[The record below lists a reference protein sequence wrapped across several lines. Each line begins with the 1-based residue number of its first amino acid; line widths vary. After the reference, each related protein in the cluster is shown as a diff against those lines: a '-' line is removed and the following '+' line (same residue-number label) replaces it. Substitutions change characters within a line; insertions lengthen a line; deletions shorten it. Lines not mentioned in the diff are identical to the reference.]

1 MADHQS
7 ECAIELES
15 SPTLDNI
22 SSDNDAG
29 ISFSLTVL
37 LAATVGMVVGNL
49 YYAQP
54 LLAVIANDLGLTEAQ
69 VGSAATLG
77 LLAQAAGMLLL
88 LPLGDVYD
96 RRPFI
101 LASVGSSILSL
112 LAVSASNGIVW
123 LSVSCVLLGVSTIG
137 THMTISLAASL
148 AHERQRGFVVGTV
161 FGGLLTGLLL
171 SRALSGVLGSI
182 WGWRNVYYIAATGLA
197 ILLILLW
204 KKLPASVPHSKM
216 TYPQLLISMA
226 KLLRDEPILRA
237 SCVYGSAS
245 FAGFGAFWV
254 TLSFH
259 LEQPPM
265 EYGSDVAG
273 LLGLLA
279 ISGALAAGPVG
290 KLADSM
296 GALYILI
303 PSLLLTFF
311 SFLVMGLWGSS
322 IWVLAVGVVLMDMG
336 MQAVHVCNQSR
347 IYSLLP
353 EARNRLG
360 AVYVVTYFLG
370 GSVGSAIGVWAWTSY
385 GWPGVCYSATAF
397 LGIALTYLAIRT
409 LRNMQTGAAH

>member
-1 MADHQS
+1 M
-7 ECAIELES
+7 ELKS
-15 SPTLDNI
+15 SPTLDND
-22 SSDNDAG
+22 SSDNEAG
-29 ISFSLTVL
+29 VSLSLTVL

-409 LRNMQTGAAH
+409 LRNLQTGAAH